1 MKEKMTVYE
10 MIQELAQYPADQLIE
25 VNVYADGFG
34 VEAEAQE
41 EAEEGDYIDAKVSI
55 DEEIQEMSV
64 EEYKKFNGQR
74 VVRINVDLE

>member
-1 MKEKMTVYE
+1 

-41 EAEEGDYIDAKVSI
+41 EAEEGTILMRGVH
-55 DEEIQEMSV
+55 
-64 EEYKKFNGQR
+64 
-74 VVRINVDLE
+74 